1 MAGTRRKV
9 KRTRQTKR
17 NKNAYKTHSL
27 VDIVALL
34 MELKRSVKIYHWTT
48 EEYRIHLVTDG
59 FLKQLDPL
67 LDQYTEV
74 MLGLTNIN
82 NHKNKEVVNKLKKTL
97 SSVHIVPLDDISDLN
112 NLLNKVVTVLKE
124 HESLSKEPELLAI
137 RDEIVSETQKL
148 KYLIAFKE

>member
-97 SSVHIVPLDDISDLN
+97 SSVNIVPLDDISDLN
-112 NLLNKVVTVLKE
+112 NLLNKVINVLKD
-124 HESLSKEPELLAI
+124 HETISKDPELLAI
-137 RDEIVSETQKL
+137 RDEIVAETQKF
-148 KYLIAFKE
+148 KYLISFK

>member
-17 NKNAYKTHSL
+17 NKNTYKGHSL

-48 EEYRIHLVTDG
+48 DEHRIHLSTDG

-67 LDQYTEV
+67 IDQYTEV
-74 MLGLTNIN
+74 MLGLSKLN
-82 NHKNKEVVNKLKKTL
+82 NHKNKEVVNKLKNTL
-97 SSVHIVPLDDISDLN
+97 SSVHIVPLDDIADLN
-112 NLLNKVVTVLKE
+112 NLLNKVVKVLKE

-137 RDEIVSETQKL
+137 RDDIVSETQKF

>member
-17 NKNAYKTHSL
+17 NKNTYKGHSL
-27 VDIVALL
+27 VDIVGLL

-48 EEYRIHLVTDG
+48 DEHRIHLATDG

-67 LDQYTEV
+67 IDQYTEV
-74 MLGLTNIN
+74 MLGLSKIN

-97 SSVHIVPLDDISDLN
+97 SSVNIVPLDDISDLN
-112 NLLNKVVTVLKE
+112 NLLNKVVKVLKE

-137 RDEIVSETQKL
+137 RDEIVAETQKF